1 MKKFGLYLP
10 LTVGWVILLTACN
23 GNSSGSN
30 ALGTNSSPL
39 AEYKLM
45 LSYAPPSGQQV
56 KATSNSQQSFTVNG
70 STTFSSIEI
79 KFFSN
84 NSCES
89 GGLQQTVTLNG
100 GSGVTFPA
108 GTYTS
113 TGASNYALCGK
124 YPGGCGALYAAFESN
139 LVQSMRFDYNYA
151 ADSGGPG
158 TVAGDC
164 MAGNADSSHKEA
176 VLNWSGSSPWAACT
190 DGTNCGFSQ
199 AYNVTLPSSYNGTSI
214 LITNLTGNT
223 PTSVMG
229 TSPITFTATISGVGS
244 STLTATLNNSVTGTI
259 VSDPS
264 PCALTVGGT
273 TSCNFTIIP
282 WFTGFDNSTVGL
294 ANYDPFTPNGT
305 QITLSATNG
314 ATISGTGVS
323 GNTIDYS
330 ITTPYVYLPAS
341 MEGSATESNTGIT
354 WGSGGSVSPRF
365 EAGTQSGGGAC
376 ADSRKDNLTGLEWA
390 KNGIIGFKSVWNGS
404 PIAQPDYA
412 NTTPNLNSF
421 GIWSQANTAISNM
434 NAATNKL
441 CGQSDW
447 RLPTETEL
455 LSLVNYSAPD
465 GDLAAWLITQGFTN
479 IQSDNYWSV
488 TPTDD
493 NSLAWALSMWD
504 GTNVVLNKNNDL
516 SNTSYVWPVRSN

>member
-10 LTVGWVILLTACN
+10 LTVGGVILLTACN
-23 GNSSGSN
+23 GNSSSSN

-273 TSCNFTIIP
+273 ASCNFTIIP
-282 WFTGFDNSTVGL
+282 WYTGFDNSTVGL
-294 ANYDPFTPNGT
+294 PEFDPYTPNGT

-323 GNTIDYS
+323 GNTISYI
-330 ITTPYVYLPAS
+330 ITTPYVYLPAP

-354 WGSGGSVSPRF
+354 WGSGGSVNPRF

-390 KNGIIGFKSVWNGS
+390 KNGIIGFKSTSNGP
-404 PIAQPDYA
+404 PIAQPNYA
-412 NTTPNLNSF
+412 NTTANLNSF
-421 GIWSQANTAISNM
+421 GKWSDVNTAINNM

-455 LSLVNYSAPD
+455 LSLVNYSAPY
-465 GDLAAWLITQGFTN
+465 GDVAAWLITEGFINIQGFE
-479 IQSDNYWSV
+479 YWSI
-488 TPTDD
+488 TLKS
-493 NSLAWALSMWD
+493 NSSSVWVVNMVD
-504 GTNVVLNKNNDL
+504 GSIVFAI
-516 SNTSYVWPVRSN
+516 NTGGEAHYILPVRSR